1 MDDKPIEDQ
10 QKVWLLANRR
20 LLQNENIP
28 ILNILDLLVDG
39 KVLDPRLD
47 DYQNIFYT
55 ETPRGKI
62 GALVDVLLT
71 KLPGS
76 FPIFVA
82 ALKTL
87 CPHSLEKCTDPP
99 RGVSAVRF

>member
-1 MDDKPIEDQ
+1 MEDKPIEDQ

-39 KVLDPRLD
+39 KVLDPRLE
-47 DYQNIFYT
+47 DYQNIYYAQ

-71 KLPGS
+71 KPPGS

-87 CPHSLEKCTDPP
+87 CPHSLQKMH
-99 RGVSAVRF
+99 